1 MAVLLGKDAKLYLLS
16 GTSARSA
23 WSGSGSTNLVE
34 ISGVRD
40 VKVAG
45 SMSESDVTTRASN
58 GFKLQVPTLEDSSL
72 DFSMP
77 YDTAA
82 AGMTN
87 MAAAYI
93 GRTTV
98 AVAVLSG
105 ARTTTGNTGVWA
117 DWHVFKFERSQNLSD
132 AQMID
137 VTLKP
142 APSIVAP
149 EWVTT
154 S

>member
-40 VKVAG
+40 VTVTD
-45 SMSESDVTTRASN
+45 SMTESDVTTRGSG
-58 GFKLQVPTLEDSSL
+58 GFELTVPTLQQVSME
-72 DFSMP
+72 FSMP
-77 YDTAA
+77 YDSTVV
-82 AGMTN
+82 GFTN
-87 MAAAYI
+87 LQSAYT
-93 GRTTV
+93 GRLTV
-98 AVAVLSG
+98 AVAALSG
-105 ARTTTGNTGVWA
+105 ARTTTGNTGVYA
-117 DWHVFKFERSQNLSD
+117 DWHVLRFARNQALRD

-142 APSIVAP
+142 APSAVAP
-149 EWVTT
+149 EAVTT